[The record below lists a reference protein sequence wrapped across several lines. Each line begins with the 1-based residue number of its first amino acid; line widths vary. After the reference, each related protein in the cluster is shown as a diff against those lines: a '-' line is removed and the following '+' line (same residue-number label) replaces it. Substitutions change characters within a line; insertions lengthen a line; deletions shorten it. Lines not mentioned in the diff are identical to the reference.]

1 LDRAESHGCKPRL
14 SLPAR
19 WLPGLAGGQVGGLAF
34 LAVCGLL
41 GISLAL
47 VGIHAYEIV
56 RALDQV
62 TSNLGGVSKADVL
75 ANGLVNI
82 LRDTGPVLGLAF
94 TVYLLAPSGEE
105 DPTRGTV

>member
-1 LDRAESHGCKPRL
+1 V
-14 SLPAR
+14 PALIFVVTFAGAAIASAR
-19 WLPGLAGGQVGGLAF
+19 CLPGLAGGQVGGLAF

-47 VGIHAYEIV
+47 VGIHVYEIV

-75 ANGLVNI
+75 A
-82 LRDTGPVLGLAF
+82 
-94 TVYLLAPSGEE
+94 S
-105 DPTRGTV
+105 